1 MELNDI
7 YDFLLSPLQPV
18 FANNG
23 TNSTRIRSRMDSE
36 VVDRELDHI
45 LTQHFAVWLGAR
57 LPHDLHILD
66 SLDSLVL
73 TMFQLLITFVFVC
86 VVDK

>member
-1 MELNDI
+1 M
-7 YDFLLSPLQPV
+7 
-18 FANNG
+18 
-23 TNSTRIRSRMDSE
+23 
-36 VVDRELDHI
+36 DRELDHI

-57 LPHDLHILD
+57 LPHDLHKLD

-73 TMFQLLITFVFVC
+73 TMFQLFITFVFVC